1 MQNAYKL
8 EVVKTKLREPATEVT
23 SPKAVAEFNRDL
35 VRYEREHFVRLDLD
49 TRKRVIGRE
58 TVHIGTVDQVVIH
71 PTDVFRGALLS
82 GAAGVVLVHN
92 HPSGD
97 PEPSENDRRIS
108 EQLHEIANLLQLEIV
123 DFVIVTEDGRYWS
136 EVDDQVGRLPQTTN
150 SQQALTVFNE

>member
-8 EVVKTKLREPATEVT
+8 EVVKTKLRKPAMEVT
-23 SPKAVAEFNRDL
+23 SPKAVAEFNQDL
-35 VRYEREHFVRLDLD
+35 TRYDREHFVRLDLD
-49 TRKRVIGRE
+49 TQKRVIGRE
-58 TVHIGTVDQVVIH
+58 TVHIGTIDQVVIH

-97 PEPSENDRRIS
+97 PEPSENDQRIS

-123 DFVIVTEDGRYWS
+123 DCVIVAEGGCYWS
-136 EVDDQVGRLPQTTN
+136 EVDDQVGRLPQTSSN
-150 SQQALTVFNE
+150 QQALTVFNE